1 MYILKELWMQTSFF
15 VRERLKLMN
24 FKSTVSFNLQK
35 VFLKVTKDHNDPE
48 RRLLQSHS
56 TDSRWFLSARLR
68 RISSWNNWR
77 KVALFKQASVGLI
90 YIIMKMLGYR
100 GLTLPLPLQL
110 SHLQNLS
117 NHQRLPDIMQSMQH
131 LSSQVQP
138 RGNLAELLMIL
149 HLSTGNQ
156 NSEKKRVNHFQEE
169 KSKLKE
175 EGINT
180 LPPRSSLEDTRRGE
194 LFPGSIFNDS
204 L

>member
-1 MYILKELWMQTSFF
+1 
-15 VRERLKLMN
+15 
-24 FKSTVSFNLQK
+24 
-35 VFLKVTKDHNDPE
+35 
-48 RRLLQSHS
+48 
-56 TDSRWFLSARLR
+56 
-68 RISSWNNWR
+68 
-77 KVALFKQASVGLI
+77 
-90 YIIMKMLGYR
+90 
-100 GLTLPLPLQL
+100 
-110 SHLQNLS
+110 
-117 NHQRLPDIMQSMQH
+117 MQSMQH
-131 LSSQVQP
+131 LPSQVQP
-138 RGNLAELLMIL
+138 RGNLAELLMIH